1 MSVEPE
7 SPGAQESARA
17 ALYDPDLREW
27 PSPGGVRAEPAGLRA
42 SFQAMGM
49 RSVVEAEEG
58 AVLFEAWRTPR
69 VSGAVLAAV
78 VAAALY
84 VLLDHFQV
92 GEFQI
97 LVAVVLSAFYVP
109 TAVLP
114 TWRVSGRV
122 ENGRVSMRVTARG
135 LVSRRARLE
144 EALRFYLANPAS

>member
-49 RSVVEAEEG
+49 RSVVEEEAG

-69 VSGAVLAAV
+69 VGGAV
-78 VAAALY
+78 VAALVAAVIYVALDR
-84 VLLDHFQV
+84 LQV

-97 LVAVVLSAFYVP
+97 LVAVVLAAFYVP

-122 ENGRVSMRVTARG
+122 ENGTVSLRVTARG
-135 LVSRRARLE
+135 LVSRRAALE
-144 EALRFYLANPAS
+144 AALRFYLATPAS